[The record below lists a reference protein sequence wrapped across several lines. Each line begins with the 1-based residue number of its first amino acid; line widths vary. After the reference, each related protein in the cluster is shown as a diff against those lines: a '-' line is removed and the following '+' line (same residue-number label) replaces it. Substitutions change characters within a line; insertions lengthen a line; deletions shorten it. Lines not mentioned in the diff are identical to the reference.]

1 MEECNVLLHDENIP
15 VMTSLSSITITCD
28 QVKEGL
34 ITQSRAKKLQ
44 PQVNSLLTMFD
55 ATIDENFIPPKY
67 STYIFLMFV
76 QVHIASRP
84 KEARYK

>member
-1 MEECNVLLHDENIP
+1 
-15 VMTSLSSITITCD
+15 MTTPSSTTITRN
-28 QVKEGL
+28 QVMKGP
-34 ITQSRAKKLQ
+34 IMRSRAKKLQ